1 MTFLLKIAYY
11 ALFCIS
17 GIVGVFY
24 LGMAL
29 LNAQP
34 NTGLR
39 ERVIM
44 FLASGTAL
52 ALLYGAFRYGH
63 QQSQWGAGLG
73 MVAGAIFAFV
83 VIMLVGMFTGKIH
96 WQ

>member
-29 LNAQP
+29 FNAQP
-34 NTGLR
+34 NTGPR